1 MKIYNE
7 GYGRNRL
14 KKYLNDKIN
23 FKKRKSQL
31 SRLDFNLRSPVAWQL
46 RMKAICSE
54 RNVNSP

>member
-23 FKKRKSQL
+23 FLKKG
-31 SRLDFNLRSPVAWQL
+31 SRN
-46 RMKAICSE
+46 
-54 RNVNSP
+54 